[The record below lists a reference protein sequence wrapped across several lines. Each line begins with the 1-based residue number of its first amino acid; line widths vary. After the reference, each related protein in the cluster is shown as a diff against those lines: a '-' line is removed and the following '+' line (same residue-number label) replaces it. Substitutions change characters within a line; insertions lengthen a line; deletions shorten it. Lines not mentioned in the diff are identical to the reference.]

1 MAVVCHYCNE
11 PASSSDLPCSSCKS
25 FYHHVCLF
33 PASIISKSWT
43 HINSPPPSY
52 ALAIFS
58 SPNFTFTCPSCLLN
72 NSSNTSTTFSSP
84 LVTPTPIHRNNPP
97 IRPPI
102 PAQLRIPKLMELK
115 TFPPSFITAN
125 IPSPFP
131 YHKSYASA
139 IISSSSPIPI
149 KAPIVHHVPPNS
161 TTPYTLHI
169 PRKRQLNNIIRNN
182 SLVIEH
188 LKTSDMNTEFISS
201 ILIHML
207 LPKISISIVK
217 FKHNNAIIQFY
228 SKSFCDMFFSIFRST
243 KFNPRFSHL
252 YIRNSLPYKTR
263 LLGKILYHAYIL
275 KLTPIHTKP
284 IFNTYTKSFELRLIY
299 NYIDWSLPPITI
311 PPTLLIHWES
321 SYLKFKSSVPSFS
334 NLSINT
340 NSDPTPNNP
349 SENSNSPYIPVIST
363 PSIDLNNSTITN
375 VPVVDSLKSNH
386 ISTPSLTKSA

>member
-33 PASIISKSWT
+33 PASIISTSWT

-131 YHKSYASA
+131 YH
-139 IISSSSPIPI
+139 
-149 KAPIVHHVPPNS
+149 
-161 TTPYTLHI
+161 LM
-169 PRKRQLNNIIRNN
+169 
-182 SLVIEH
+182 H
-188 LKTSDMNTEFISS
+188 L
-201 ILIHML
+201 L
-207 LPKISISIVK
+207 
-217 FKHNNAIIQFY
+217 
-228 SKSFCDMFFSIFRST
+228 
-243 KFNPRFSHL
+243 
-252 YIRNSLPYKTR
+252 
-263 LLGKILYHAYIL
+263 LYHLPLLSLL
-275 KLTPIHTKP
+275 KLLSSTM
-284 IFNTYTKSFELRLIY
+284 Y
-299 NYIDWSLPPITI
+299 
-311 PPTLLIHWES
+311 LLILPHPILFI
-321 SYLKFKSSVPSFS
+321 YLV
-334 NLSINT
+334 
-340 NSDPTPNNP
+340 
-349 SENSNSPYIPVIST
+349 
-363 PSIDLNNSTITN
+363 N
-375 VPVVDSLKSNH
+375 VN
-386 ISTPSLTKSA
+386 

>member
-52 ALAIFS
+52 DLAIFS

-161 TTPYTLHI
+161 TTP
-169 PRKRQLNNIIRNN
+169 
-182 SLVIEH
+182 
-188 LKTSDMNTEFISS
+188 
-201 ILIHML
+201 
-207 LPKISISIVK
+207 
-217 FKHNNAIIQFY
+217 
-228 SKSFCDMFFSIFRST
+228 
-243 KFNPRFSHL
+243 
-252 YIRNSLPYKTR
+252 
-263 LLGKILYHAYIL
+263 
-275 KLTPIHTKP
+275 
-284 IFNTYTKSFELRLIY
+284 
-299 NYIDWSLPPITI
+299 
-311 PPTLLIHWES
+311 
-321 SYLKFKSSVPSFS
+321 
-334 NLSINT
+334 
-340 NSDPTPNNP
+340 
-349 SENSNSPYIPVIST
+349 
-363 PSIDLNNSTITN
+363 
-375 VPVVDSLKSNH
+375 
-386 ISTPSLTKSA
+386 

>member
-1 MAVVCHYCNE
+1 
-11 PASSSDLPCSSCKS
+11 
-25 FYHHVCLF
+25 
-33 PASIISKSWT
+33 
-43 HINSPPPSY
+43 
-52 ALAIFS
+52 
-58 SPNFTFTCPSCLLN
+58 
-72 NSSNTSTTFSSP
+72 
-84 LVTPTPIHRNNPP
+84 
-97 IRPPI
+97 
-102 PAQLRIPKLMELK
+102 MELK

-217 FKHNNAIIQFY
+217 FKHNNAIIQFS
-228 SKSFCDMFFSIFRST
+228 SKSFCDMFFSRFRST

-252 YIRNSLPYKTR
+252 YIRNSLPYKTH

>member
-1 MAVVCHYCNE
+1 MAVVCNYCKE
-11 PASSSDLPCSSCKS
+11 PASSSDIPCISCKL

-43 HINSPPPSY
+43 LINGPPTSY
-52 ALAIFS
+52 ALTIFF
-58 SPNFTFTCPSCLLN
+58 SPNFTFTFPSCLLN
-72 NSSNTSTTFSSP
+72 TSSNTYITFYSH

-115 TFPPSFITAN
+115 TFPPSFKTAN

-139 IISSSSPIPI
+139 IISSSSPTPI
-149 KAPIVHHVPPNS
+149 KCPLVHHVPPNS
-161 TTPYTLHI
+161 TTPYTLPI
-169 PRKRQLNNIIRNN
+169 PRKIQLNNIIRKN
-182 SLVIEH
+182 SLVIDH
-188 LKTSDMNTEFISS
+188 LKPSDMNTEFISL

-217 FKHNNAIIQFY
+217 FKHNNAIIQF
-228 SKSFCDMFFSIFRST
+228 SNTSICNIFFSRFRST

-275 KLTPIHTKP
+275 
-284 IFNTYTKSFELRLIY
+284 N
-299 NYIDWSLPPITI
+299 
-311 PPTLLIHWES
+311 
-321 SYLKFKSSVPSFS
+321 
-334 NLSINT
+334 
-340 NSDPTPNNP
+340 
-349 SENSNSPYIPVIST
+349 
-363 PSIDLNNSTITN
+363 
-375 VPVVDSLKSNH
+375 
-386 ISTPSLTKSA
+386 